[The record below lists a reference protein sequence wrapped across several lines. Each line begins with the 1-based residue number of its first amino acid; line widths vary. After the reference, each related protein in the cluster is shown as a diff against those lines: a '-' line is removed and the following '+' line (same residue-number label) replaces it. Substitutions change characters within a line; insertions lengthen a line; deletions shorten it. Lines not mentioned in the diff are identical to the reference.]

1 MYRAKTITL
10 PYHQFFDKPINVP
23 LVFMSVLLIT
33 LMMEA
38 VKNNRNIG
46 QFI

>member
-1 MYRAKTITL
+1 
-10 PYHQFFDKPINVP
+10 

-46 QFI
+46 QFIWDYMAQIPEDSCLLK